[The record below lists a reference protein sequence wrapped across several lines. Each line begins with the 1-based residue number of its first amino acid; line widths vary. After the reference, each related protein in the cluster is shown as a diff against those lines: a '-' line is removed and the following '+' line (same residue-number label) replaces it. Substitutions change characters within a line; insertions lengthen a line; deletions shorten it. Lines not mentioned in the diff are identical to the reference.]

1 MGKETR
7 GKRKEGERYR
17 YDGRND
23 TIPWNEEKVEWKE
36 RREVVGMEPADE
48 WNEKKEDGWEFEDEW
63 RKQTHHYFVFTNAGK
78 PVFTRH
84 GEEADLGSYFA
95 LMYALLSVAEDDGD
109 QLECVDTD
117 FNRTVFAKEGPMYLV
132 NVSPKQ
138 VPEAAARRH
147 LRLLYKQLLAIL
159 TKGVEKTLV
168 RRPGYDVRSLLGGTK
183 PILASLLDSF
193 SKNPGYA
200 LGAMESLVWPSEMRR
215 GAEAAVLAVA
225 VPGAMCCMLLHNGR
239 VVGLAE
245 AKYCL
250 FPVDDI
256 LLLSNFVT
264 SGASLRELENFSPIC
279 MPTYNPNSF
288 LYVYVTYFGKE
299 TCLVVVSNMAEVF
312 ERLTSLRPR
321 VENIL
326 NASKIT
332 HGLTHEA
339 QMTIHIDDIPALAGG
354 GAIGSTPLWH
364 FLHVHKPSQQY
375 VKCEYRPP
383 LYSDS
388 AREEVCAVYQ
398 RMYFDVHSRR
408 GARTS
413 AKPEYQVSDRFVTL
427 VLLGTE
433 FELYLICDPLTDQT
447 TAMRVGN
454 LLGNWLKT
462 QEPLLYCS
470 RKVFRL

>member
-1 MGKETR
+1 M
-7 GKRKEGERYR
+7 
-17 YDGRND
+17 
-23 TIPWNEEKVEWKE
+23 
-36 RREVVGMEPADE
+36 
-48 WNEKKEDGWEFEDEW
+48 
-63 RKQTHHYFVFTNAGK
+63 
-78 PVFTRH
+78 
-84 GEEADLGSYFA
+84 
-95 LMYALLSVAEDDGD
+95 
-109 QLECVDTD
+109 
-117 FNRTVFAKEGPMYLV
+117 
-132 NVSPKQ
+132 
-138 VPEAAARRH
+138 
-147 LRLLYKQLLAIL
+147 
-159 TKGVEKTLV
+159 
-168 RRPGYDVRSLLGGTK
+168 
-183 PILASLLDSF
+183 
-193 SKNPGYA
+193 
-200 LGAMESLVWPSEMRR
+200 
-215 GAEAAVLAVA
+215 
-225 VPGAMCCMLLHNGR
+225 
-239 VVGLAE
+239 
-245 AKYCL
+245 
-250 FPVDDI
+250 
-256 LLLSNFVT
+256 
-264 SGASLRELENFSPIC
+264 
-279 MPTYNPNSF
+279 
-288 LYVYVTYFGKE
+288 
-299 TCLVVVSNMAEVF
+299 VVSNMAEVF